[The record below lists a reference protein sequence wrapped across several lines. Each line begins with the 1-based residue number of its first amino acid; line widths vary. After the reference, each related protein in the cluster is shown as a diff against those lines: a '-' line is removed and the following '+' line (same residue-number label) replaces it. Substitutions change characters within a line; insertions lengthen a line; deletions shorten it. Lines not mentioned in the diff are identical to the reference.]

1 MEFSRISDSLNS
13 NLVRKNF
20 PEDQKS
26 LLSFPPSM
34 TNTIQGGV
42 VMQPRISALPT
53 RNGLIAIR
61 LPIAFWDGFIL
72 LKGVSLGH

>member
-1 MEFSRISDSLNS
+1 
-13 NLVRKNF
+13 
-20 PEDQKS
+20 
-26 LLSFPPSM
+26 
-34 TNTIQGGV
+34 
-42 VMQPRISALPT
+42 MQPRISALPT